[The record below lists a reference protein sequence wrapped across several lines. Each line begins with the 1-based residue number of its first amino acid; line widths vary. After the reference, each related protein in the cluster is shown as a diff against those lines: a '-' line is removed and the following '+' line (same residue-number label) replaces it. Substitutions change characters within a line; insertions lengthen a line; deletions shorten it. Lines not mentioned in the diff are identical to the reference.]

1 MPGRGKLTRNC
12 AAIAWAKSYASCQSY
27 QSCFEAEPQL
37 SIIPS
42 PRSPMN
48 DDLQKRVAEAMRN
61 PQNLGELANADAV
74 GTVGNSDCGEMLRM
88 WVKFKE
94 EKGRKVIDRATF
106 QSFGCETAIAVA
118 SLATELIRGKT
129 AEEALALKTE
139 ELAGELGPL
148 PPMKIHC
155 AQLVEGA
162 LRSAL
167 VPVQPEQNPEAVP
180 AAPRQAE
187 GSNLLDSFTKPKS
200 GKITF
205 LPNPE

>member
-1 MPGRGKLTRNC
+1 
-12 AAIAWAKSYASCQSY
+12 
-27 QSCFEAEPQL
+27 
-37 SIIPS
+37 
-42 PRSPMN
+42 MN
-48 DDLQKRVAEAMRN
+48 DDLQKRIQQALAN
-61 PQNLGELANADAV
+61 PQNMGELANADAI

-94 EKGRKVIDRATF
+94 DKGKKVIDRATF

-129 AEEALALKTE
+129 AEEALSLKTE

-162 LRSAL
+162 LRLAL
-167 VPVQPEQNPEAVP
+167 RP
-180 AAPRQAE
+180 QAE
-187 GSNLLDSFTKPKS
+187 TCTKPTEATKSSDNSSSPTLLDSFSKPKQS
-200 GKITF
+200 GVKIQF
-205 LPNPE
+205 LDPEAEK

>member
-1 MPGRGKLTRNC
+1 MEKN
-12 AAIAWAKSYASCQSY
+12 
-27 QSCFEAEPQL
+27 
-37 SIIPS
+37 
-42 PRSPMN
+42 
-48 DDLQKRVAEAMRN
+48 LQERIAEALKN
-61 PQNLGELANADAV
+61 PQNLGELPGADAV

-94 EKGRKVIDRATF
+94 QNGRKVIDRATF

-129 AEEALALKTE
+129 AEEALALRSE

-167 VPVQPEQNPEAVP
+167 EPGAQTQAAAARSQPAGP
-180 AAPRQAE
+180 
-187 GSNLLDSFTKPKS
+187 GKSLLDSFSQPQP
-200 GKITF
+200 GRKITF
-205 LPNPE
+205 LDEDPESKAKRSS

>member
-1 MPGRGKLTRNC
+1 
-12 AAIAWAKSYASCQSY
+12 
-27 QSCFEAEPQL
+27 
-37 SIIPS
+37 
-42 PRSPMN
+42 MN
-48 DDLQKRVAEAMRN
+48 EDLQKRIQQAMAN
-61 PQNLGELANADAV
+61 PQNMGELAGADAV

-94 EKGRKVIDRATF
+94 DKGRKVIDRATF

-139 ELAGELGPL
+139 ELSGELGPL

-167 VPVQPEQNPEAVP
+167 SPQAETCAKPVEATP
-180 AAPRQAE
+180 AA
-187 GSNLLDSFTKPKS
+187 GSANAPTLLDSFSKPNT
-200 GKITF
+200 GGVKIQF
-205 LPNPE
+205 LD

>member
-1 MPGRGKLTRNC
+1 MPGPGTLNPAC
-12 AAIAWAKSYASCQSY
+12 GAIASAEASEQT
-27 QSCFEAEPQL
+27 F
-37 SIIPS
+37 I
-42 PRSPMN
+42 MN
-48 DDLQKRVAEAMRN
+48 DDLQKRIAEAMRN
-61 PQNLGELANADAV
+61 PQNLGELPDADAV

-94 EKGRKVIDRATF
+94 QDGKKVIDRATF

-118 SLATELIRGKT
+118 SLATELVRGKT
-129 AEEALALKTE
+129 ADEALALKTE

-167 VPVQPEQNPEAVP
+167 APAPEPTRTATTSGATN
-180 AAPRQAE
+180 APT
-187 GSNLLDSFTKPKS
+187 LLDSFSSPKS
-200 GKITF
+200 GGVKLTF
-205 LPNPE
+205 LEPEDKRPPGKA

>member
-1 MPGRGKLTRNC
+1 MSN
-12 AAIAWAKSYASCQSY
+12 
-27 QSCFEAEPQL
+27 
-37 SIIPS
+37 
-42 PRSPMN
+42 
-48 DDLQKRVAEAMRN
+48 DLQKRIEEAMRN
-61 PQNLGELANADAV
+61 PQNLGELPGADAV

-94 EKGRKVIDRATF
+94 QNGKKVIDRATF

-129 AEEALALKTE
+129 AEEALSLKTE

-167 VPVQPEQNPEAVP
+167 DPKASAPQP
-180 AAPRQAE
+180 AAGAGPAPNRAPT
-187 GSNLLDSFTKPKS
+187 LLDSFAS
-200 GKITF
+200 
-205 LPNPE
+205 EE

>member
-1 MPGRGKLTRNC
+1 MEK
-12 AAIAWAKSYASCQSY
+12 
-27 QSCFEAEPQL
+27 
-37 SIIPS
+37 
-42 PRSPMN
+42 
-48 DDLQKRVAEAMRN
+48 DLQERIAEALRN
-61 PQNLGELANADAV
+61 PQNLGELPNADAI

-94 EKGRKVIDRATF
+94 QNGRKVIDRATF

-167 VPVQPEQNPEAVP
+167 ELGAQTEKLSTPSPQPA
-180 AAPRQAE
+180 
-187 GSNLLDSFTKPKS
+187 GSSLLDSFSQPRPAGK
-200 GKITF
+200 KITF
-205 LPNPE
+205 LDEAMDQNPKGD